1 MEEPPLKKQRL
12 DGITDKKDEWDPVVP
27 PVGDEFGAKYTRE
40 KNVGI
45 TEFINKDFEGFDCI
59 LKYKYVFQTNQ
70 TNFRYSD
77 FVVNEIGMDGE
88 VVLLK
93 NTQYENPAIVNRK
106 HNDKSTKTEKV
117 PISGISLTS
126 GPPRNSD
133 LAGSLPIIRTIVF
146 GSNCSAARTVHF

>member
-27 PVGDEFGAKYTRE
+27 PVDDEFGAKYTRE
-40 KNVGI
+40 ETVGI

-59 LKYKYVFQTNQ
+59 LKYKYVFETNY
-70 TNFRYSD
+70 TNIRYSD

-93 NTQYENPAIVNRK
+93 NTQYENPANVNRK
-106 HNDKSTKTEKV
+106 EKDKPPKAEKV
-117 PISGISLTS
+117 PFYRVSLTS
-126 GPPRNSD
+126 GPPRKST
-133 LAGSLPIIRTIVF
+133 LPRSLPIIRTIFF
-146 GSNCSAARTVHF
+146 GSNCPASRTIYF

>member
-27 PVGDEFGAKYTRE
+27 PVDDEFGAKYTRE

-59 LKYKYVFQTNQ
+59 LKYKYVVETNQ
-70 TNFRYSD
+70 TNIRYSD

-93 NTQYENPAIVNRK
+93 NTQYKNPAIVNRK
-106 HNDKSTKTEKV
+106 DNDKSPKTEKV
-117 PISGISLTS
+117 PLCGISLTS
-126 GPPRNSD
+126 GPPRNSA